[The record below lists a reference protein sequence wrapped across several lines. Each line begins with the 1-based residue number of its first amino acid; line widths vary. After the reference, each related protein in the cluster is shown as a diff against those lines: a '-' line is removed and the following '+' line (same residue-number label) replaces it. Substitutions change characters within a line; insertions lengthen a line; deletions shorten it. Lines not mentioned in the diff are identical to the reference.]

1 MDLIFPLQEVL
12 KDFDTEDVAYPDLKV
27 LSNKG
32 EAGAR
37 T

>member
-1 MDLIFPLQEVL
+1 MDLIFPLQEAL
-12 KDFDTEDVAYPDLKV
+12 KNFDMEDVAYPDLKV
-27 LSNKG
+27 LSSRG